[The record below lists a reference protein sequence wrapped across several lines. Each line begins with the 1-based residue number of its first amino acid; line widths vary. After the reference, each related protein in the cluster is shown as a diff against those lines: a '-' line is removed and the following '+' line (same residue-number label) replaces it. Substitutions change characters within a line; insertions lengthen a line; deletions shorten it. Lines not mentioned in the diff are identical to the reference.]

1 MEWILLLLAVLFLL
15 WRIKSANDEAFASH
29 VQSGTANLS
38 EQWEDISPDQAS
50 PLHSHSLLE
59 DENRGMWDSHS
70 SFDYNTTRRW
80 DSHDDCDISRAMWD
94 PSCPMYH
101 VFNDRW
107 DSSNNNWWNSSND
120 WDSGSSSWN
129 SWGSSSWEYPSA

>member
-15 WRIKSANDEAFASH
+15 WKIKDANDEAFSSNVH
-29 VQSGTANLS
+29 PGTSNLS
-38 EQWEDISPDQAS
+38 EQWENTSSEHTSSLD
-50 PLHSHSLLE
+50 SHSPLE
-59 DENRGMWDSHS
+59 DEDRKLRDSHS

-101 VFNDRW
+101 VFNDHW
-107 DSSNNNWWNSSND
+107 NSSNDSWWNSSND
-120 WDSGSSSWN
+120 WSSGSSSWD
-129 SWGSSSWEYPSA
+129 SWGSSSWDS